1 MCCITVYNPLL
12 RLYKYCVGIIKP
24 FLLPS
29 APPFADICKT
39 LHVVVHT
46 SYTYDLLKF
55 YA

>member
-1 MCCITVYNPLL
+1 MCTMYNPLL

-39 LHVVVHT
+39 LHVVCRCIDNLQPTV
-46 SYTYDLLKF
+46 LKC
-55 YA
+55 Y